1 VSVHVFGI
9 RHHGPGSARSL
20 LRALESLA
28 PDLVL
33 VEGPP
38 EADALLSLA
47 AHAEMQPPV
56 ALLVY
61 DPADP
66 RRAVHYPFATYSPEW
81 QAIRYALARGVPVR
95 FCDLP
100 MSHQLVPVDVDPTD
114 GSATSPADGSA
125 GASADGSAE
134 SPADGSGASVDGS
147 AASPADGSGAS
158 VDGSAASPADGSA
171 GASADGSAESPA
183 DGSGASVDG
192 SAASIADGPAGAS
205 GDESAASP
213 ADGSE
218 TSIDGSAAS
227 AVDGSAG
234 GSGASVDSGSAV
246 SADVGPSSRSAVS
259 VDADPS
265 TGSSV
270 SADSIAP
277 AAEAVDPADAAD
289 RSTESTD
296 PSAGPA
302 SADGAAADSGEAD
315 EDDPEHI
322 REDPLNWLARAAGE
336 SDGER
341 WWEQLVEHRRDDAD
355 LFQAVLEAMDALRG
369 ELALPEP
376 LRERRREAY
385 MRQQIRA
392 AEREGHARIAVV
404 CGAWHAPALVRKAA
418 VRDDAALLKGL
429 PKARLAAT
437 WVPWTYGR
445 LASDSG
451 YGAGVTS
458 PGWYDH
464 LWETQGQDAEAVSI
478 RWLTRAA
485 QLLREQDLSAST
497 AQVIDAARLAG
508 SVAALRGLAL
518 PGLAELNQ
526 AADAVF
532 WGGGTGDGGSLPL
545 RLIHEHLVVAERLG
559 AVPAETPAVPLQ
571 QDLAREQKRLRLP
584 PEAGE
589 RVLELDLRRETDL
602 HRSRLLH
609 RLRLLGLPWGDDQ
622 RVHGKRGTFHEHWR
636 LRWHPEFAVRVIEAA
651 VWGNTVAEAAGG
663 RVRGEADRAA
673 DLPAL
678 TGLLQRTLLADLPAA
693 ARHLIAR
700 IDAEAARAADLRH
713 LMGALPPLA
722 EVLRYGDVRGTDTEM
737 LGHVVDGLV
746 ARIAVGLPL
755 ATASLDD
762 EAAAAM
768 AGSISA
774 VQGAVTLL
782 QDERHRGLWA
792 DALRRVADGAGVHG
806 HVQGR
811 VVRLLLDLGS
821 IDAAEAGRR
830 LGLALSTASAPELA
844 GAWVEGFLA
853 GSGLVLLHDA
863 RLFGILDGWLA
874 GLGADAFTT
883 LLPLL
888 RRTFSTFAAGE
899 RRGIGELARR
909 GGPASSSAETAAG
922 DEETDR
928 TRAAAV
934 LPLITLL
941 MGLDAPREAA

>member
-1 VSVHVFGI
+1 MSVHVFGI

-20 LRALESLA
+20 LRALEALA
-28 PDLVL
+28 PDIVL

-38 EADALLSLA
+38 EADALLPLA
-47 AHAEMQPPV
+47 VHAEMRPPV

-66 RRAVHYPFATYSPEW
+66 RRAVHYPFATFSPEW
-81 QAIRYALARGVPVR
+81 QAIRYAMGRGVPVR

-100 MSHQLVPVDVDPTD
+100 QTHQFAPVEVVSADPSIPSPTD
-114 GSATSPADGSA
+114 GT
-125 GASADGSAE
+125 
-134 SPADGSGASVDGS
+134 
-147 AASPADGSGAS
+147 AASEDG
-158 VDGSAASPADGSA
+158 
-171 GASADGSAESPA
+171 
-183 DGSGASVDG
+183 
-192 SAASIADGPAGAS
+192 
-205 GDESAASP
+205 
-213 ADGSE
+213 
-218 TSIDGSAAS
+218 GSAAS
-227 AVDGSAG
+227 ASAAALDGS
-234 GSGASVDSGSAV
+234 DSA
-246 SADVGPSSRSAVS
+246 
-259 VDADPS
+259 DADPS
-265 TGSSV
+265 ADSTSGDSIDPSA
-270 SADSIAP
+270 SADSAP
-277 AAEAVDPADAAD
+277 ADL
-289 RSTESTD
+289 R
-296 PSAGPA
+296 SAGPA
-302 SADGAAADSGEAD
+302 SADRIGRSASPDAVSAGAVDPSTLSIPASADPASAD
-315 EDDPEHI
+315 TGDASADPPSAEVADVDGGDADAPVHV
-322 REDPLNWLARAAGE
+322 REDPLSWLARAAGQP
-336 SDGER
+336 DGER
-341 WWEQLVEHRRDDAD
+341 WWEQLVEHRRGDEG
-355 LFQAVLEAMDALRG
+355 LFQAVLEAMAALRE

-376 LRERRREAY
+376 LREQQREAY

-392 AEREGHARIAVV
+392 AEREGFARIAVV

-418 VRDDAALLKGL
+418 VKDDAALLKGL
-429 PKARLAAT
+429 PKTRLAVT

-445 LASDSG
+445 LSFASG

-464 LWETQGQDAEAVSI
+464 LWATQEHDAEGVAI

-485 QLLREQDLSAST
+485 QLLRDQDLSAST

-532 WGGGTGDGGSLPL
+532 WGGGAAEGTSLPL
-545 RLIHEHLVVAERLG
+545 TLIHEHLVIGERLG

-571 QDLAREQKRLRLP
+571 QDLAREQKRLRLA

-589 RVLELDLRRETDL
+589 RVLELDLRKATDL
-602 HRSRLLH
+602 DRSRLLH
-609 RLRLLGLPWGDDQ
+609 RLRLLGLEWGDDQ

-636 LRWHPEFAVRVIEAA
+636 LRWQPEFAVRIIEAA
-651 VWGNTVAEAAGG
+651 VWGNTVAGAADG
-663 RVRGEADRAA
+663 RVRGEADRAD

-678 TGLLQRTLLADLPAA
+678 TALLDRTLLAHLPSA

-700 IDAEAARAADLRH
+700 IDAEAARASDLRH

-722 EVLRYGDVRGTDTEM
+722 EVLRYGDVRGTDTAL

-762 EAAAAM
+762 DAAGAM
-768 AGSISA
+768 AASVSA
-774 VQGAVTLL
+774 VHAAVTLL
-782 QDERHRGLWA
+782 QDDGHRELWT
-792 DALRRVADGAGVHG
+792 DALLRVADGAGVHG

-811 VVRLLLDLGS
+811 VVRLLLDVAAV
-821 IDAAEAGRR
+821 DAEEAGRR
-830 LGLALSTASAPELA
+830 LGLALSTASAPDAA

-853 GSGLVLLHDA
+853 GAGLVLLHDA

-874 GLGADAFTT
+874 GLDGDAFTQ

-899 RRGIGELARR
+899 RRGIGEMARR
-909 GGPASSSAETAAG
+909 GAPAASGPATAPAADG
-922 DEETDR
+922 EDVDR
-928 TRAAAV
+928 ERAARV
-934 LPLITLL
+934 LPLVTLL
-941 MGLDAPREAA
+941 MGLSAPREAA

>member
-1 VSVHVFGI
+1 MSVHVFGI

-20 LRALESLA
+20 LRALRSLA

-38 EADALLSLA
+38 EADALLPLA

-66 RRAVHYPFATYSPEW
+66 RRAVHYPFAAFSPEW
-81 QAIRYALARGVPVR
+81 QAIRYAIAGGVPVR
-95 FCDLP
+95 FFDLP
-100 MSHQLVPVDVDPTD
+100 QAHQFPVDVDP
-114 GSATSPADGSA
+114 ADGP
-125 GASADGSAE
+125 ASAEDPS
-134 SPADGSGASVDGS
+134 ASVDGS
-147 AASPADGSGAS
+147 A
-158 VDGSAASPADGSA
+158 SA
-171 GASADGSAESPA
+171 GG
-183 DGSGASVDG
+183 
-192 SAASIADGPAGAS
+192 
-205 GDESAASP
+205 
-213 ADGSE
+213 
-218 TSIDGSAAS
+218 GSAAS
-227 AVDGSAG
+227 A
-234 GSGASVDSGSAV
+234 DSNP
-246 SADVGPSSRSAVS
+246 SADP
-259 VDADPS
+259 
-265 TGSSV
+265 
-270 SADSIAP
+270 I
-277 AAEAVDPADAAD
+277 
-289 RSTESTD
+289 D
-296 PSAGPA
+296 PSA
-302 SADGAAADSGEAD
+302 SADATSADPPSIDGAAAEDGD
-315 EDDPEHI
+315 EQIHV
-322 REDPLNWLARAAGE
+322 REDPLNWLARAAGQT
-336 SDGER
+336 DGER
-341 WWEQLVEHRRDDAD
+341 WWEQLVEHRRADSD
-355 LFQAVLEAMDALRG
+355 LFEAVLEAMGALRD

-376 LRERRREAY
+376 LREQQREAY

-392 AEREGHARIAVV
+392 AEREGYARIAVV

-418 VRDDAALLKGL
+418 AKDDAALLKGL
-429 PKARLAAT
+429 PKTRLAAT

-445 LASDSG
+445 LAFESG

-458 PGWYDH
+458 PGWYHH
-464 LWETQGQDAEAVSI
+464 LWDTQEQDAETVSI
-478 RWLTRAA
+478 RWLTSAA

-508 SVAALRGLAL
+508 SVAAMRGLAL
-518 PGLAELNQ
+518 PGLAELNE

-532 WGGGTGDGGSLPL
+532 WGGGTGSGASLPL
-545 RLIHEHLVVAERLG
+545 ALIRERLVVGERLG

-589 RVLELDLRRETDL
+589 RVLELDLRKETDL

-622 RVHGKRGTFHEHWR
+622 RVRGKRGTFHEHWR
-636 LRWHPEFAVRVIEAA
+636 LRWQPEFAVRVIEAA
-651 VWGNTVAEAAGG
+651 VWGNTVAEAADA
-663 RVRGEADRAA
+663 RVRGQADGA
-673 DLPAL
+673 DQLPAL
-678 TGLLQRTLLADLPAA
+678 TGLLERTLLADLPSA

-713 LMGALPPLA
+713 LMAALPPLA
-722 EVLRYGDVRGTDTEM
+722 EVLRYGDVRGTDTEL

-762 EAAAAM
+762 DAARAM
-768 AGSISA
+768 ASSVSA
-774 VQGAVTLL
+774 VNAAVSLL
-782 QDERHRGLWA
+782 QDEGHRELWTG
-792 DALRRVADGAGVHG
+792 ALLRVADGAGVHG

-811 VVRLLLDLGS
+811 VVRLLLDAGA
-821 IDAAEAGRR
+821 IDGGEAGRR
-830 LGLALSTASAPELA
+830 MGLALSTASAPDAA

-853 GSGLVLLHDA
+853 GAGLVLLHDA

-874 GLGADAFTT
+874 GLDADAFTQ

-909 GGPASSSAETAAG
+909 GGSAAPATAAAA
-922 DEETDR
+922 DDDVDR
-928 TRAAAV
+928 ARAAAV

-941 MGLDAPREAA
+941 MGLDAPRAAA

>member
-1 VSVHVFGI
+1 MSVHVFGI

-28 PDLVL
+28 PDVVL

-38 EADALLSLA
+38 EADALLPLA
-47 AHAEMQPPV
+47 AHEEMRPPV
-56 ALLVY
+56 ALFVY

-66 RRAVHYPFATYSPEW
+66 RRAVHYPFATFSPEW
-81 QAIRYALARGVPVR
+81 QAIRYAIGRGIPVR

-100 MSHQLVPVDVDPTD
+100 QTHQF
-114 GSATSPADGSA
+114 APADV
-125 GASADGSAE
+125 ASADSA
-134 SPADGSGASVDGS
+134 SAASVDGS
-147 AASPADGSGAS
+147 DSADENPAAPASATL
-158 VDGSAASPADGSA
+158 VDRSGSADENPSADV
-171 GASADGSAESPA
+171 ASADPIDASTSANP
-183 DGSGASVDG
+183 
-192 SAASIADGPAGAS
+192 
-205 GDESAASP
+205 
-213 ADGSE
+213 
-218 TSIDGSAAS
+218 AS
-227 AVDGSAG
+227 A
-234 GSGASVDSGSAV
+234 
-246 SADVGPSSRSAVS
+246 
-259 VDADPS
+259 DPA
-265 TGSSV
+265 
-270 SADSIAP
+270 SADSIDAS
-277 AAEAVDPADAAD
+277 APADASD
-289 RSTESTD
+289 D
-296 PSAGPA
+296 PA
-302 SADGAAADSGEAD
+302 STGAADGDSGDAD
-315 EDDPEHI
+315 EPMHI
-322 REDPLNWLARAAGE
+322 REDPLNWLARAAGQP
-336 SDGER
+336 DGER
-341 WWEQLVEHRRDDAD
+341 WWEQLVEHRRGDEG
-355 LFQAVLEAMDALRG
+355 LFEAVLEAMAALRD

-376 LRERRREAY
+376 LREQQREAY

-418 VRDDAALLKGL
+418 VKDDAALLKGL
-429 PKARLAAT
+429 PKTKLATT

-445 LASDSG
+445 LSFDSG
-451 YGAGVTS
+451 YGAGVAS

-464 LWETQGQDAEAVSI
+464 LWATQAHDAEGVAI

-485 QLLREQDLSAST
+485 QLLRDQDLSAST

-508 SVAALRGLAL
+508 TVAALRGLAL

-532 WGGGTGDGGSLPL
+532 WGGGAADGTSLPL
-545 RLIHEHLVVAERLG
+545 KLIHEHLVVGERLG

-571 QDLAREQKRLRLP
+571 QDLAREQKRLRLS

-589 RVLELDLRRETDL
+589 RVLELDLRKEIDL
-602 HRSRLLH
+602 DRSRLLH

-622 RVHGKRGTFHEHWR
+622 RVRGKRGTFHEHWR
-636 LRWHPEFAVRVIEAA
+636 LRWQPEFAVRIIEAA
-651 VWGNTVAEAAGG
+651 VWGNTVAEAADG
-663 RVRGEADRAA
+663 RVRGEADRAD

-678 TGLLQRTLLADLPAA
+678 TGLLDRTLLADLPSA

-722 EVLRYGDVRGTDTEM
+722 EVLRYGDVRGTDTAL

-762 EAAAAM
+762 DAAGVMAA
-768 AGSISA
+768 SISA
-774 VQGAVTLL
+774 VHAAVSLL
-782 QDERHRGLWA
+782 QDDAHRELWT
-792 DALRRVADGAGVHG
+792 DALLRMADGAGVHG

-811 VVRLLLDLGS
+811 VVRLLLDVGAV
-821 IDAAEAGRR
+821 DAAEAGRR
-830 LGLALSTASAPELA
+830 LGLALSTASAPDAA

-853 GSGLVLLHDA
+853 GAGLVLLHDA

-874 GLGADAFTT
+874 GMDADAFTQ

-899 RRGIGELARR
+899 RRGIGEMARR
-909 GGPASSSAETAAG
+909 GGSAPSATTTTAA
-922 DEETDR
+922 DAEDVDR
-928 TRAAAV
+928 ERAAKT
-934 LPLITLL
+934 LPLTTLL

>member
-1 VSVHVFGI
+1 MSVHVFGI

-38 EADALLSLA
+38 EADALIPLA
-47 AHAEMQPPV
+47 AHEEMRPPV

-66 RRAVHYPFATYSPEW
+66 RRAVHYPFATFSPEW

-95 FCDLP
+95 FFDLP
-100 MSHQLVPVDVDPTD
+100 QAHQFAPAEVDP
-114 GSATSPADGSA
+114 
-125 GASADGSAE
+125 
-134 SPADGSGASVDGS
+134 
-147 AASPADGSGAS
+147 
-158 VDGSAASPADGSA
+158 
-171 GASADGSAESPA
+171 
-183 DGSGASVDG
+183 
-192 SAASIADGPAGAS
+192 ADGPAPSPDAAS
-205 GDESAASP
+205 GVSGD
-213 ADGSE
+213 DN
-218 TSIDGSAAS
+218 SAAS
-227 AVDGSAG
+227 ADPDPSIE
-234 GSGASVDSGSAV
+234 SP
-246 SADVGPSSRSAVS
+246 SADTI
-259 VDADPS
+259 DPPAS
-265 TGSSV
+265 TTV
-270 SADSIAP
+270 
-277 AAEAVDPADAAD
+277 
-289 RSTESTD
+289 D

-302 SADGAAADSGEAD
+302 SPDPVDASTASADPPAAADPATAAIDPSAD
-315 EDDPEHI
+315 PHAVDAEDEPVHI
-322 REDPLNWLARAAGE
+322 REDPLNWLARAAGQT
-336 SDGER
+336 DGER
-341 WWEQLVEHRRDDAD
+341 WWEQLVEHRRAD
-355 LFQAVLEAMDALRG
+355 SELFDAVLEAMAALRD

-418 VRDDAALLKGL
+418 VKDDAALLKGL
-429 PKARLAAT
+429 PKAKLAAT

-445 LASDSG
+445 LAFDSG

-464 LWETQGQDAEAVSI
+464 LWVTQEQDAEAVSI
-478 RWLTRAA
+478 GWLTRAA
-485 QLLREQDLSAST
+485 QLLRDQDLSAST

-532 WGGGTGDGGSLPL
+532 WGGGAGDGASLPL
-545 RLIHEHLVVAERLG
+545 ALIHEHLVIGERLG

-571 QDLAREQKRLRLP
+571 QDLAHEQKRLRLA

-589 RVLELDLRRETDL
+589 RVLELDLRREIDL
-602 HRSRLLH
+602 GRSRLLH
-609 RLRLLGLPWGDDQ
+609 RLRLLGLPWGEDQ

-636 LRWHPEFAVRVIEAA
+636 LRWQPEFAVRIIEAA
-651 VWGNTVAEAAGG
+651 VWGNTVAAAAEG
-663 RVRGEADRAA
+663 RVRGQADGAA

-678 TGLLQRTLLADLPAA
+678 TGLLDRTLLADLPAA

-700 IDAEAARAADLRH
+700 IDAEAARAADLQH
-713 LMGALPPLA
+713 LMAALPPLA

-762 EAAAAM
+762 EAAGVMAA
-768 AGSISA
+768 SVSA
-774 VQGAVTLL
+774 VHAAVTLL
-782 QDERHRGLWA
+782 QDERHRELWT
-792 DALRRVADGAGVHG
+792 DALLRVADGAGVHG

-811 VVRLLLDLGS
+811 VVRLLLDLAS
-821 IDAAEAGRR
+821 IDADEAGRR
-830 LGLALSTASAPELA
+830 MGLALSTASAPELA

-874 GLGADAFTT
+874 GLDADAFTQ

-909 GGPASSSAETAAG
+909 GGSAASPSRTAAV
-922 DEETDR
+922 DEEIDR
-928 TRAAAV
+928 ERAAAV

-941 MGLDAPREAA
+941 LGVDAPREAA

>member
-1 VSVHVFGI
+1 MSVHVFGI

-38 EADALLSLA
+38 EADALIPLA
-47 AHAEMQPPV
+47 AHDEMRPPV

-66 RRAVHYPFATYSPEW
+66 RRAVHYPFATFSPEW
-81 QAIRYALARGVPVR
+81 QAIRYALARRVPVR
-95 FCDLP
+95 FFDLP
-100 MSHQLVPVDVDPTD
+100 QAHQFAPVDVDPVD
-114 GSATSPADGSA
+114 RPAPSPAP
-125 GASADGSAE
+125 AS
-134 SPADGSGASVDGS
+134 
-147 AASPADGSGAS
+147 
-158 VDGSAASPADGSA
+158 
-171 GASADGSAESPA
+171 
-183 DGSGASVDG
+183 
-192 SAASIADGPAGAS
+192 GAS
-205 GDESAASP
+205 GDDASADPNPSADPPSADPIDPDASP
-213 ADGSE
+213 DVGLSTAPPSADPA
-218 TSIDGSAAS
+218 DP
-227 AVDGSAG
+227 
-234 GSGASVDSGSAV
+234 AV
-246 SADVGPSSRSAVS
+246 SADPAADPADPAADPASTDAANPGS
-259 VDADPS
+259 VDAD
-265 TGSSV
+265 
-270 SADSIAP
+270 
-277 AAEAVDPADAAD
+277 
-289 RSTESTD
+289 
-296 PSAGPA
+296 
-302 SADGAAADSGEAD
+302 
-315 EDDPEHI
+315 DPEDEPVHI

-336 SDGER
+336 TDGER
-341 WWEQLVEHRRDDAD
+341 WWEQLVEHRRGDAG
-355 LFQAVLEAMDALRG
+355 LFDAVLEAMDALRD

-385 MRQQIRA
+385 MRQQVRA

-418 VRDDAALLKGL
+418 VKDDAALLKGL
-429 PKARLAAT
+429 PKTKLAAT

-445 LASDSG
+445 LAYDSG

-464 LWETQGQDAEAVSI
+464 LWETQEQDAEAVSI

-485 QLLREQDLSAST
+485 QLLRDQDLSAST

-532 WGGGTGDGGSLPL
+532 WGGGAGDGAALPL
-545 RLIHEHLVVAERLG
+545 ALIREHLVIGERLG

-571 QDLAREQKRLRLP
+571 QDLAREQKRLRLA

-589 RVLELDLRRETDL
+589 RVLELDLRREIDL
-602 HRSRLLH
+602 DRSRLLH

-636 LRWHPEFAVRVIEAA
+636 LRWQPEFAVRIIEAA
-651 VWGNTVAEAAGG
+651 VWGNTVASAAEG
-663 RVRGEADRAA
+663 RVRGQADGAA

-678 TGLLQRTLLADLPAA
+678 TRLLDRTLLADLPAA

-700 IDAEAARAADLRH
+700 IDAEAARAADLQH

-737 LGHVVDGLV
+737 LSHVVDGLV

-762 EAAAAM
+762 EAAGVM
-768 AGSISA
+768 AVSISA
-774 VQGAVTLL
+774 VHAAVTLL
-782 QDERHRGLWA
+782 QDERHRELWT
-792 DALRRVADGAGVHG
+792 DALLRVADGAVHG

-821 IDAAEAGRR
+821 IGADEAGRR
-830 LGLALSTASAPELA
+830 MGLALSTASAPEMA

-874 GLGADAFTT
+874 GLDADAFTQ

-909 GGPASSSAETAAG
+909 GGPAPSPGGTAVA
-922 DEETDR
+922 DEEIDR
-928 TRAAAV
+928 ERAAAV

-941 MGLDAPREAA
+941 LGVDAPREAA

>member
-1 VSVHVFGI
+1 VSVHVLGI

-20 LRALESLA
+20 LRALEALA

-38 EADALLSLA
+38 EADALLALA
-47 AHAEMQPPV
+47 AHAEMKPPV

-66 RRAVHYPFATYSPEW
+66 RRAVHYPFATFSPEW
-81 QAIRYALARGVPVR
+81 QAIRYALARGVPIR
-95 FCDLP
+95 FFDLP
-100 MSHQLVPVDVDPTD
+100 QSHQFAPAEVDP
-114 GSATSPADGSA
+114 
-125 GASADGSAE
+125 
-134 SPADGSGASVDGS
+134 VDGS
-147 AASPADGSGAS
+147 AASPADASGAS
-158 VDGSAASPADGSA
+158 GDGPAASGDDGSSASVEEGSAAAGDRGSTESAGEGSAASGDDGSTA
-171 GASADGSAESPA
+171 STDSIDRSDPRSADPVDASATA
-183 DGSGASVDG
+183 
-192 SAASIADGPAGAS
+192 
-205 GDESAASP
+205 
-213 ADGSE
+213 
-218 TSIDGSAAS
+218 
-227 AVDGSAG
+227 
-234 GSGASVDSGSAV
+234 
-246 SADVGPSSRSAVS
+246 
-259 VDADPS
+259 
-265 TGSSV
+265 
-270 SADSIAP
+270 
-277 AAEAVDPADAAD
+277 
-289 RSTESTD
+289 D

-302 SADGAAADSGEAD
+302 SADPPAVDSGDAD
-315 EDDPEHI
+315 EAEGLDPEHI
-322 REDPLNWLARAAGE
+322 REDPLNWLARAAGQT
-336 SDGER
+336 DGER
-341 WWEQLVEHRRDDAD
+341 WWEQLVEHRRAD
-355 LFQAVLEAMDALRG
+355 SELFEAVLEAMAALRE

-376 LRERRREAY
+376 LRERQREAY

-392 AEREGHARIAVV
+392 AGREGFERIAVV
-404 CGAWHAPALVRKAA
+404 CGAWHAPALVTKSAS
-418 VRDDAALLKGL
+418 VKDDAALLKGL
-429 PKARLAAT
+429 PKAKLAAT

-445 LASDSG
+445 LSSDSG

-458 PGWYDH
+458 PGWYHH
-464 LWETQGQDAEAVSI
+464 LWKTREQDAETVSI

-485 QLLREQDLSAST
+485 QLLRDQDLSAST
-497 AQVIDAARLAG
+497 AQVIDAARLAA

-532 WGGGTGDGGSLPL
+532 WGGGAGDGGGLPQA
-545 RLIHEHLVVAERLG
+545 LIHEHLVIGERLG

-589 RVLELDLRRETDL
+589 RVLELDLRKEMDL
-602 HRSRLLH
+602 DRSRLLH
-609 RLRLLGLPWGDDQ
+609 RLRLLGLPWGEDQ
-622 RVHGKRGTFHEHWR
+622 RVRGKRGTFHEHWR
-636 LRWHPEFAVRVIEAA
+636 LRWQPEFAVRIIEAA
-651 VWGNTVAEAAGG
+651 VWGNTVPGAADG
-663 RVRGEADRAA
+663 RVRGEADRAT

-678 TGLLQRTLLADLPAA
+678 TGLLDRTLLADLPSA

-700 IDAEAARAADLRH
+700 IDAEAARAADLQH

-762 EAAAAM
+762 EAAGVMAA
-768 AGSISA
+768 AISA
-774 VQGAVTLL
+774 VHAAVTLL
-782 QDERHRGLWA
+782 QDDRHRELWTS
-792 DALRRVADGAGVHG
+792 ALLRVADGAGVHG

-821 IDAAEAGRR
+821 VDADEAGRR
-830 LGLALSTASAPELA
+830 LGLALSTASAPETA

-874 GLGADAFTT
+874 ELDADAFTT

-909 GGPASSSAETAAG
+909 GGSSSSTGSTTVAM
-922 DEETDR
+922 DEDVDR
-928 TRAAAV
+928 ERAAAV

>member
-38 EADALLSLA
+38 EADALIPLA
-47 AHAEMQPPV
+47 AHGEMRPPV

-66 RRAVHYPFATYSPEW
+66 RRAVHYPFATFSPEW

-95 FCDLP
+95 FFDLP
-100 MSHQLVPVDVDPTD
+100 QAHQF
-114 GSATSPADGSA
+114 APAD
-125 GASADGSAE
+125 
-134 SPADGSGASVDGS
+134 
-147 AASPADGSGAS
+147 
-158 VDGSAASPADGSA
+158 
-171 GASADGSAESPA
+171 
-183 DGSGASVDG
+183 
-192 SAASIADGPAGAS
+192 
-205 GDESAASP
+205 
-213 ADGSE
+213 
-218 TSIDGSAAS
+218 
-227 AVDGSAG
+227 
-234 GSGASVDSGSAV
+234 
-246 SADVGPSSRSAVS
+246 
-259 VDADPS
+259 
-265 TGSSV
+265 
-270 SADSIAP
+270 
-277 AAEAVDPADAAD
+277 VDPADAPAPSPDAASGAAGDDDSAASAD
-289 RSTESTD
+289 PDPSTDSGSTDTIDPPASTAVDPSTAPIDPAATVD
-296 PSAGPA
+296 PSADPA
-302 SADGAAADSGEAD
+302 STETNPGSVDG
-315 EDDPEHI
+315 DDPEDEPIHI
-322 REDPLNWLARAAGE
+322 REDPLNWLARAAGQ

-341 WWEQLVEHRRDDAD
+341 WWEQLVEHRRGDAG
-355 LFQAVLEAMDALRG
+355 LFEAVLEAMDALRD

-376 LRERRREAY
+376 LRERQREAY

-429 PKARLAAT
+429 PKAKLAAT

-445 LASDSG
+445 LAYDSG

-464 LWETQGQDAEAVSI
+464 LWATQEQDAEAVSI

-532 WGGGTGDGGSLPL
+532 WSGGAGDGASLPL
-545 RLIHEHLVVAERLG
+545 ALIHEHLVIGERLG
-559 AVPAETPAVPLQ
+559 SVPAETPAVPLQ
-571 QDLAREQKRLRLP
+571 QDLAREQKRLRLA

-589 RVLELDLRRETDL
+589 RVLELDLRREIDL
-602 HRSRLLH
+602 GRSRLLH

-636 LRWHPEFAVRVIEAA
+636 LRWQPEFAVRIIEAA
-651 VWGNTVAEAAGG
+651 VWGNTVAAAAEG
-663 RVRGEADRAA
+663 RVRGQADGAA

-678 TGLLQRTLLADLPAA
+678 TGLLDRTLLADLPAA

-700 IDAEAARAADLRH
+700 IDAEAARAADLQH

-737 LGHVVDGLV
+737 LAHVVDGLV

-762 EAAAAM
+762 EAAGVMAA
-768 AGSISA
+768 SISA
-774 VQGAVTLL
+774 VHAAVTLL
-782 QDERHRGLWA
+782 QDERHRELWT
-792 DALRRVADGAGVHG
+792 DALLRVADGLSVHG
-806 HVQGR
+806 QVQGR

-821 IDAAEAGRR
+821 IDPDEAGRR
-830 LGLALSTASAPELA
+830 MGLALSTAAAPELA

-874 GLGADAFTT
+874 GLDADAFTQ

-909 GGPASSSAETAAG
+909 GGSAASPARTAAV
-922 DEETDR
+922 DDDVDR
-928 TRAAAV
+928 ERAAAV

-941 MGLDAPREAA
+941 LGVDAPREAA

>member
-1 VSVHVFGI
+1 MSVHVFGI

-28 PDLVL
+28 PDVVL

-38 EADALLSLA
+38 EADALLPLA
-47 AHAEMQPPV
+47 AHAEMRPPV

-66 RRAVHYPFATYSPEW
+66 RRAVHYPFATFSPEW
-81 QAIRYALARGVPVR
+81 QAIRYAIGRGIPVR

-100 MSHQLVPVDVDPTD
+100 QTHQFAPVDVASADPSIPSPKD
-114 GSATSPADGSA
+114 GSPAAGDGFDPADGNPSA
-125 GASADGSAE
+125 DPASADPVDVTASADGDPSAD
-134 SPADGSGASVDGS
+134 P
-147 AASPADGSGAS
+147 
-158 VDGSAASPADGSA
+158 
-171 GASADGSAESPA
+171 ASADPTSADP
-183 DGSGASVDG
+183 VDR
-192 SAASIADGPAGAS
+192 S
-205 GDESAASP
+205 
-213 ADGSE
+213 
-218 TSIDGSAAS
+218 AS
-227 AVDGSAG
+227 A
-234 GSGASVDSGSAV
+234 
-246 SADVGPSSRSAVS
+246 
-259 VDADPS
+259 DPA
-265 TGSSV
+265 
-270 SADSIAP
+270 SADSIDASAP
-277 AAEAVDPADAAD
+277 GD
-289 RSTESTD
+289 
-296 PSAGPA
+296 A
-302 SADGAAADSGEAD
+302 SADPASTEAADPDSADGDSADAD
-315 EDDPEHI
+315 EPMHI
-322 REDPLNWLARAAGE
+322 REDPLNWLARAAGQP
-336 SDGER
+336 DGER
-341 WWEQLVEHRRDDAD
+341 WWEQLVEHRRGDEG
-355 LFQAVLEAMDALRG
+355 LFEAVLEAMAALRD

-376 LRERRREAY
+376 LREQQREAY

-418 VRDDAALLKGL
+418 VKDDAALLKGL
-429 PKARLAAT
+429 PKTKLATT

-445 LASDSG
+445 LSFDSG

-464 LWETQGQDAEAVSI
+464 LWATQEHDAEGVAI

-485 QLLREQDLSAST
+485 QLLRDQDLSAST

-508 SVAALRGLAL
+508 TVAALRGLAL

-532 WGGGTGDGGSLPL
+532 WGGGAADGTSLPL
-545 RLIHEHLVVAERLG
+545 KLIHEHLVVGERLG

-571 QDLAREQKRLRLP
+571 QDLTREQKRLRMP

-589 RVLELDLRRETDL
+589 RVLELDLRKETDL
-602 HRSRLLH
+602 DRSRLLH

-622 RVHGKRGTFHEHWR
+622 RVRGKRGTFHEHWR
-636 LRWHPEFAVRVIEAA
+636 LRWQPEFAVRIIEAA
-651 VWGNTVAEAAGG
+651 VWGNTVAEASDG
-663 RVRGEADRAA
+663 RVRGEADRAD

-678 TGLLQRTLLADLPAA
+678 TGLLDRTLLADLPSA

-722 EVLRYGDVRGTDTEM
+722 EVLRYGDVRGTDTEL

-762 EAAAAM
+762 EAAGVMAA
-768 AGSISA
+768 SISA
-774 VQGAVTLL
+774 VHAAVSLL
-782 QDERHRGLWA
+782 QDDTHRELWT
-792 DALRRVADGAGVHG
+792 DALLRVADGAGVHG

-811 VVRLLLDLGS
+811 VVRLLLDVGAV
-821 IDAAEAGRR
+821 DAAEAGRR
-830 LGLALSTASAPELA
+830 LGLALSTASAPDAA

-853 GSGLVLLHDA
+853 GAGLVLLHDA

-874 GLGADAFTT
+874 GLDADAFTQ

-899 RRGIGELARR
+899 RRGIGEMARR
-909 GGPASSSAETAAG
+909 GASAASVGATTTAA
-922 DEETDR
+922 DEDVDR
-928 TRAAAV
+928 ERAAKV

>member
-1 VSVHVFGI
+1 MSVHVFGI

-38 EADALLSLA
+38 EADALLPLA
-47 AHAEMQPPV
+47 AHQEMRPPV

-61 DPADP
+61 DPAEP
-66 RRAVHYPFATYSPEW
+66 RRAVHYPFATFSPEW
-81 QAIRYALARGVPVR
+81 QAIRYAIGRAVPVR

-100 MSHQLVPVDVDPTD
+100 QSHQLAPLVM
-114 GSATSPADGSA
+114 GPADGA
-125 GASADGSAE
+125 APPPGDGPAASGD
-134 SPADGSGASVDGS
+134 DGS
-147 AASPADGSGAS
+147 AA
-158 VDGSAASPADGSA
+158 
-171 GASADGSAESPA
+171 
-183 DGSGASVDG
+183 
-192 SAASIADGPAGAS
+192 
-205 GDESAASP
+205 
-213 ADGSE
+213 
-218 TSIDGSAAS
+218 
-227 AVDGSAG
+227 
-234 GSGASVDSGSAV
+234 
-246 SADVGPSSRSAVS
+246 
-259 VDADPS
+259 ADPS
-265 TGSSV
+265 TAPAAPAAPAASADPVDSV
-270 SADSIAP
+270 DSIA
-277 AAEAVDPADAAD
+277 AI
-289 RSTESTD
+289 D
-296 PSAGPA
+296 PSAATIDPSAATIDPSAATIDPSAATIDPSAPPSSTGSPSPD
-302 SADGAAADSGEAD
+302 SADGDSADAD
-315 EDDPEHI
+315 DADPIHV
-322 REDPLNWLARAAGE
+322 REDPLSWLARAAGQT
-336 SDGER
+336 DGER
-341 WWEQLVEHRRDDAD
+341 WWEQLVEHRRGDAG
-355 LFQAVLEAMDALRG
+355 LFEAVLEAMAALRD

-376 LRERRREAY
+376 LRERQREAY

-392 AEREGHARIAVV
+392 AEREGFARIAVV

-418 VRDDAALLKGL
+418 VKDDAALLKGL
-429 PKARLAAT
+429 PKTKLAAT

-445 LASDSG
+445 LSFDSG

-464 LWETQGQDAEAVSI
+464 LWQTQEQDAEAVSI

-485 QLLREQDLSAST
+485 QLLREHDLSAST

-532 WGGGTGDGGSLPL
+532 WGGGTSNGTSLPL
-545 RLIHEHLVVAERLG
+545 ALIHERLVVSERLG

-571 QDLAREQKRLRLP
+571 QDLSREQKRLRLP

-589 RVLELDLRRETDL
+589 RVLELDLRKEIDL
-602 HRSRLLH
+602 DRSRLLH
-609 RLRLLGLPWGDDQ
+609 RMRLLGLPWGDDQ
-622 RVHGKRGTFHEHWR
+622 RVRGKRGTFHEHWR
-636 LRWHPEFAVRVIEAA
+636 LRWQPEFAVRVIEAA
-651 VWGNTVAEAAGG
+651 VWGNTVAEAAAG
-663 RVRGEADRAA
+663 RVRGEADRAT
-673 DLPAL
+673 DLPPL
-678 TGLLQRTLLADLPAA
+678 TGLLERTLLAHLPSA

-700 IDAEAARAADLRH
+700 IDAEAARAADLQH

-762 EAAAAM
+762 AAAGAM
-768 AGSISA
+768 AAAISA
-774 VQGAVTLL
+774 VHAAVTLL
-782 QDERHRGLWA
+782 QDERHRELWTG
-792 DALRRVADGAGVHG
+792 ALLRVADGGSVHG

-811 VVRLLLDLGS
+811 VVRLLLDAGA
-821 IDAAEAGRR
+821 IDADEAGRR
-830 LGLALSTASAPELA
+830 MGLALSTASAPDAA

-853 GSGLVLLHDA
+853 GAGMVLLHDA

-874 GLGADAFTT
+874 GLDADAFTQ

-909 GGPASSSAETAAG
+909 GGSARSTAPTPAG
-922 DEETDR
+922 DEEIDR
-928 TRAAAV
+928 ERAAAV

>member
-1 VSVHVFGI
+1 MSVHVFGI

-38 EADALLSLA
+38 EADALLPLA
-47 AHAEMQPPV
+47 VHAEMRPPV

-66 RRAVHYPFATYSPEW
+66 RRAVHYPFATFSPEW

-100 MSHQLVPVDVDPTD
+100 MSHQLVPVDVDP
-114 GSATSPADGSA
+114 
-125 GASADGSAE
+125 
-134 SPADGSGASVDGS
+134 VDGS
-147 AASPADGSGAS
+147 APSPGDA
-158 VDGSAASPADGSA
+158 SAAA
-171 GASADGSAESPA
+171 GE
-183 DGSGASVDG
+183 DG
-192 SAASIADGPAGAS
+192 SAASI
-205 GDESAASP
+205 
-213 ADGSE
+213 
-218 TSIDGSAAS
+218 
-227 AVDGSAG
+227 
-234 GSGASVDSGSAV
+234 
-246 SADVGPSSRSAVS
+246 
-259 VDADPS
+259 DADPS
-265 TGSSV
+265 IESGAPTASIDP
-270 SADSIAP
+270 SADP
-277 AAEAVDPADAAD
+277 VDP
-289 RSTESTD
+289 STD
-296 PSAGPA
+296 PQPDVEG
-302 SADGAAADSGEAD
+302 ADLVD
-315 EDDPEHI
+315 EDDPVHI

-341 WWEQLVEHRRDDAD
+341 WWEQLVEHRRGDVG
-355 LFQAVLEAMDALRG
+355 LFEAVLEAMEALRD

-376 LRERRREAY
+376 LRERQREAY

-392 AEREGHARIAVV
+392 AEREGFARIAVV

-418 VRDDAALLKGL
+418 VNDDAALLKGL
-429 PKARLAAT
+429 PKAKLAAT

-445 LASDSG
+445 LAFDSG
-451 YGAGVTS
+451 YGAGVQS

-464 LWETQGQDAEAVSI
+464 LWATREQDAETVSI

-532 WGGGTGDGGSLPL
+532 WGGGTGDGAPLPL
-545 RLIHEHLVVAERLG
+545 ALIHEHLVVGERLG

-571 QDLAREQKRLRLP
+571 QDLAREQKRLRLA

-589 RVLELDLRRETDL
+589 RVLELDLRREIDL

-622 RVHGKRGTFHEHWR
+622 RVRGKRGTFHEHWR
-636 LRWHPEFAVRVIEAA
+636 LRWQPEFAVRVIEAA

-663 RVRGEADRAA
+663 RVRGDADRAA

-678 TGLLQRTLLADLPAA
+678 TGLLDRTLLADLPAA

-722 EVLRYGDVRGTDTEM
+722 EVLRYGDVRGTDTE
-737 LGHVVDGLV
+737 LLRHVVDGLV
-746 ARIAVGLPL
+746 ARIGVGLPL

-762 EAAAAM
+762 EAAGVM

-774 VQGAVTLL
+774 VHAAVTLL
-782 QDERHRGLWA
+782 QDEAHRELWTG
-792 DALRRVADGAGVHG
+792 ALLRVADGAGVHG

-811 VVRLLLDLGS
+811 AVRLLLDVRS
-821 IDAAEAGRR
+821 IDADEAGRR
-830 LGLALSTASAPELA
+830 LGLALSTAQAPDAA

-853 GSGLVLLHDA
+853 GAGLVLLHDA

-874 GLGADAFTT
+874 GLDADAFTT

-909 GGPASSSAETAAG
+909 GGAAPSAARPAAA
-922 DEETDR
+922 DEEIDR
-928 TRAAAV
+928 ERAAAV

>member
-20 LRALESLA
+20 LHALRSLA

-38 EADALLSLA
+38 EADALLPLA
-47 AHAEMQPPV
+47 AHEEMQPPV

-66 RRAVHYPFATYSPEW
+66 RRAVHYPFAAFSPEW
-81 QAIRYALARGVPVR
+81 QAIRYAIAGGVPVR
-95 FCDLP
+95 FFDLP
-100 MSHQLVPVDVDPTD
+100 QAHQFPVDVDAADEPA
-114 GSATSPADGSA
+114 SSPLD
-125 GASADGSAE
+125 ASA
-134 SPADGSGASVDGS
+134 PSVDGS
-147 AASPADGSGAS
+147 ASADG
-158 VDGSAASPADGSA
+158 GSAA
-171 GASADGSAESPA
+171 
-183 DGSGASVDG
+183 
-192 SAASIADGPAGAS
+192 ADGPAS
-205 GDESAASP
+205 TD
-213 ADGSE
+213 
-218 TSIDGSAAS
+218 DGSAAS
-227 AVDGSAG
+227 ADANP
-234 GSGASVDSGSAV
+234 
-246 SADVGPSSRSAVS
+246 SADLIDPTAADTNPSAAPI
-259 VDADPS
+259 DPTAADPS
-265 TGSSV
+265 T
-270 SADSIAP
+270 A
-277 AAEAVDPADAAD
+277 
-289 RSTESTD
+289 STPSTD
-296 PSAGPA
+296 PA
-302 SADGAAADSGEAD
+302 SADPPSIDGADAEDAD
-315 EDDPEHI
+315 EANPIHV
-322 REDPLNWLARAAGE
+322 REDPLNWLARAAGQT
-336 SDGER
+336 DGER
-341 WWEQLVEHRRDDAD
+341 WWEQLVEHRRGDSD
-355 LFQAVLEAMDALRG
+355 LFEAVLEAMGALRD

-376 LRERRREAY
+376 LREQQREAY

-392 AEREGHARIAVV
+392 AEREGFARIAVV
-404 CGAWHAPALVRKAA
+404 CGAWHAPALVRKSA
-418 VRDDAALLKGL
+418 VKDDAALLKGL
-429 PKARLAAT
+429 PKTKLAAT

-445 LASDSG
+445 LAFDSG

-458 PGWYDH
+458 PGWYHH
-464 LWETQGQDAEAVSI
+464 LWDTQEQDAETVSI
-478 RWLTRAA
+478 RWLTSAA

-508 SVAALRGLAL
+508 SVAAMRGLAL
-518 PGLAELNQ
+518 PGLAELNE

-532 WGGGTGDGGSLPL
+532 WGGGTGTGASLPL
-545 RLIHEHLVVAERLG
+545 ALIRERLVVGERLG

-589 RVLELDLRRETDL
+589 RVLELDLRKETDL

-622 RVHGKRGTFHEHWR
+622 RVRGKRGTFHEHWR
-636 LRWHPEFAVRVIEAA
+636 LRWQPEFAVRVIEAA
-651 VWGNTVAEAAGG
+651 VWGNTVLEAADA
-663 RVRGEADRAA
+663 RVRGQADGA
-673 DLPAL
+673 DQLPAL
-678 TGLLQRTLLADLPAA
+678 TGLLERTLLADLPAA

-713 LMGALPPLA
+713 LMAALPPLA
-722 EVLRYGDVRGTDTEM
+722 EVLRYGDVRGTDTEL

-762 EAAAAM
+762 DAAGAM
-768 AGSISA
+768 AASISA
-774 VQGAVTLL
+774 VHAAVSLL
-782 QDERHRGLWA
+782 QDEGHRELWTG
-792 DALRRVADGAGVHG
+792 ALLRVADGAGVHG
-806 HVQGR
+806 QVQGR
-811 VVRLLLDLGS
+811 VVRLLLDSGALDGG
-821 IDAAEAGRR
+821 EAGRR
-830 LGLALSTASAPELA
+830 MGLALSTASAPDVA

-853 GSGLVLLHDA
+853 GAGLVLLHDA

-874 GLGADAFTT
+874 GLDADAFTQ

-909 GGPASSSAETAAG
+909 GGSPPAGQSAAAG
-922 DEETDR
+922 EDDVDR
-928 TRAAAV
+928 ARAAAV

>member
-1 VSVHVFGI
+1 MSVHVFGI

-38 EADALLSLA
+38 EADALLPLA
-47 AHAEMQPPV
+47 VHGEMRPPV

-66 RRAVHYPFATYSPEW
+66 RRAVHYPFATFSPEW
-81 QAIRYALARGVPVR
+81 QAIRYAMGRGVPVR

-100 MSHQLVPVDVDPTD
+100 QTHQFAPVDADPPDASPPPQHD
-114 GSATSPADGSA
+114 GPA
-125 GASADGSAE
+125 ASAD
-134 SPADGSGASVDGS
+134 
-147 AASPADGSGAS
+147 
-158 VDGSAASPADGSA
+158 
-171 GASADGSAESPA
+171 
-183 DGSGASVDG
+183 
-192 SAASIADGPAGAS
+192 
-205 GDESAASP
+205 
-213 ADGSE
+213 
-218 TSIDGSAAS
+218 DGSAAS
-227 AVDGSAG
+227 ASVASVDGSDSADG
-234 GSGASVDSGSAV
+234 NPSADRTSPEPIDRSGSADRNPSVDSA
-246 SADVGPSSRSAVS
+246 
-259 VDADPS
+259 
-265 TGSSV
+265 
-270 SADSIAP
+270 SADSIDASAP
-277 AAEAVDPADAAD
+277 A
-289 RSTESTD
+289 D
-296 PSAGPA
+296 PSSGPA
-302 SADGAAADSGEAD
+302 SADRDPSAASADPTDRSASADPASADAVDAPAPGDASADPASTEAAAADSGQAGEAED
-315 EDDPEHI
+315 EPMHI
-322 REDPLNWLARAAGE
+322 REDPLNWLARAAGQP
-336 SDGER
+336 DGER
-341 WWEQLVEHRRDDAD
+341 WWEQLVEHRRGDEG
-355 LFQAVLEAMDALRG
+355 LFEAVLEAMAALRD

-376 LRERRREAY
+376 LREQQREAY

-392 AEREGHARIAVV
+392 AEREGFARIAVV

-418 VRDDAALLKGL
+418 VKDDAALLKGL
-429 PKARLAAT
+429 PKTKLAVT
-437 WVPWTYGR
+437 WAPWTYGR
-445 LASDSG
+445 LSFDSG

-464 LWETQGQDAEAVSI
+464 LWETQAHDAEGVAI

-508 SVAALRGLAL
+508 TVAALRGLAL
-518 PGLAELNQ
+518 PGLDELNQ

-532 WGGGTGDGGSLPL
+532 WGGGAADGTSLPL
-545 RLIHEHLVVAERLG
+545 ALIHEHLVVGERLG

-571 QDLAREQKRLRLP
+571 QDLAREQKRLRLA

-589 RVLELDLRRETDL
+589 RVLELDLRKETDL
-602 HRSRLLH
+602 DRSRLLH

-622 RVHGKRGTFHEHWR
+622 RVRGKRGTFHEHWR
-636 LRWHPEFAVRVIEAA
+636 LRWQPEFAVRIIEAA
-651 VWGNTVAEAAGG
+651 VWGNTVAEAAAG
-663 RVRGEADRAA
+663 RVRGEADRAD

-678 TGLLQRTLLADLPAA
+678 SGLLDRTLLADLPAA

-722 EVLRYGDVRGTDTEM
+722 EVLRYGDVRGTDTTL

-762 EAAAAM
+762 EAAGVMAA
-768 AGSISA
+768 SVSA
-774 VQGAVTLL
+774 VHAAVTLL
-782 QDERHRGLWA
+782 QDEGHRALWT
-792 DALRRVADGAGVHG
+792 DALVRVADGAGVHG

-811 VVRLLLDLGS
+811 AVRLLLDVGAV
-821 IDAAEAGRR
+821 DAAEAGRR
-830 LGLALSTASAPELA
+830 LGLALSTASAPDAA

-853 GSGLVLLHDA
+853 GAGLVLLHDA

-874 GLGADAFTT
+874 DLDADAFTQ

-899 RRGIGELARR
+899 RRGIGEMARR
-909 GGPASSSAETAAG
+909 GASAASSGMTTMAA
-922 DEETDR
+922 DEEDVDR
-928 TRAAAV
+928 ERAARV

>member
-1 VSVHVFGI
+1 MSVHVFGI

-20 LRALESLA
+20 LRALTSLA

-38 EADALLSLA
+38 EADALLPLA

-66 RRAVHYPFATYSPEW
+66 RRAVHYPFATFSPEW
-81 QAIRYALARGVPVR
+81 QAIRYALGGGVPVR
-95 FCDLP
+95 FFDLP
-100 MSHQLVPVDVDPTD
+100 QAHQF
-114 GSATSPADGSA
+114 APADGSA
-125 GASADGSAE
+125 
-134 SPADGSGASVDGS
+134 SGGGS
-147 AASPADGSGAS
+147 AASEDEGTA
-158 VDGSAASPADGSA
+158 
-171 GASADGSAESPA
+171 ASADTNP
-183 DGSGASVDG
+183 
-192 SAASIADGPAGAS
+192 SAA
-205 GDESAASP
+205 
-213 ADGSE
+213 
-218 TSIDGSAAS
+218 
-227 AVDGSAG
+227 
-234 GSGASVDSGSAV
+234 
-246 SADVGPSSRSAVS
+246 PSS
-259 VDADPS
+259 
-265 TGSSV
+265 
-270 SADSIAP
+270 SADSIDPSADGI
-277 AAEAVDPADAAD
+277 DPAGPIDPPASLHPPAD
-289 RSTESTD
+289 PAG

-302 SADGAAADSGEAD
+302 STDPRSPRAD
-315 EDDPEHI
+315 EDAEDADPAHV
-322 REDPLNWLARAAGE
+322 REDPLSWLARAAGQT
-336 SDGER
+336 DGER

-355 LFQAVLEAMDALRG
+355 LFQAVLEAMGALRD

-376 LRERRREAY
+376 LRERKREAY

-392 AEREGHARIAVV
+392 AQKDGFARIAVV
-404 CGAWHAPALVRKAA
+404 CGAWHAPALARASVAK
-418 VRDDAALLKGL
+418 DDAALLKGL
-429 PKARLAAT
+429 PKAKLAAT

-445 LASDSG
+445 LAFDSG

-458 PGWYDH
+458 PGWYHH
-464 LWETQGQDAEAVSI
+464 LWNTQEQDAETVSI
-478 RWLTRAA
+478 RWLTGAA
-485 QLLREQDLSAST
+485 ALLREQDLSAST

-518 PGLAELNQ
+518 PGLAELNE

-532 WGGGTGDGGSLPL
+532 WGGGTGGGTSLPL
-545 RLIHEHLVVAERLG
+545 ALIHERLVVGERLG

-589 RVLELDLRRETDL
+589 RVLELDLRKETDL
-602 HRSRLLH
+602 GRSRLLH
-609 RLRLLGLPWGDDQ
+609 RMRLLGLPWGDDQ
-622 RVHGKRGTFHEHWR
+622 RVRGKRGTFHEHWR
-636 LRWHPEFAVRVIEAA
+636 LRWQPEFAVRVIEAA
-651 VWGNTVAEAAGG
+651 VWGNTVAEAAAG
-663 RVRGEADRAA
+663 RVRGEADGAA

-678 TGLLQRTLLADLPAA
+678 TGLLERTLLADLPAA

-746 ARIAVGLPL
+746 ARVAVGLPL

-762 EAAAAM
+762 DAAAAM
-768 AGSISA
+768 AASISA
-774 VQGAVTLL
+774 VHGAVTLL
-782 QDERHRGLWA
+782 QDDAHRELWT
-792 DALRRVADGAGVHG
+792 DALLRVADGAGVHG
-806 HVQGR
+806 QVQGR
-811 VVRLLLDLGS
+811 AVRLLLDAGALDGG
-821 IDAAEAGRR
+821 EAGRR
-830 LGLALSTASAPELA
+830 MGLALSTAAAPEAA

-853 GSGLVLLHDA
+853 GAGLVLLHDA
-863 RLFGILDGWLA
+863 RLFGLLDGWLS
-874 GLGADAFTT
+874 GLGEDAFTQ

-909 GGPASSSAETAAG
+909 GGPAPAATPAGTAA
-922 DEETDR
+922 DEEIDR
-928 TRAAAV
+928 ERAARV

>member
-1 VSVHVFGI
+1 MSVHVFGI

-20 LRALESLA
+20 LRALEALA

-38 EADALLSLA
+38 EADALIPLA
-47 AHAEMQPPV
+47 AHAEMRPPV

-66 RRAVHYPFATYSPEW
+66 RRAVHYPFATFSPEW
-81 QAIRYALARGVPVR
+81 QAIRYALAREIPVR

-100 MSHQLVPVDVDPTD
+100 MSHQLVAVDVDP
-114 GSATSPADGSA
+114 
-125 GASADGSAE
+125 
-134 SPADGSGASVDGS
+134 VDGS
-147 AASPADGSGAS
+147 AASPEDGSGAS
-158 VDGSAASPADGSA
+158 GDGSSASGDGGSAA
-171 GASADGSAESPA
+171 
-183 DGSGASVDG
+183 
-192 SAASIADGPAGAS
+192 
-205 GDESAASP
+205 
-213 ADGSE
+213 
-218 TSIDGSAAS
+218 
-227 AVDGSAG
+227 
-234 GSGASVDSGSAV
+234 
-246 SADVGPSSRSAVS
+246 
-259 VDADPS
+259 DADPS
-265 TGSSV
+265 GASTA
-270 SADSIAP
+270 SADLHPSTESP
-277 AAEAVDPADAAD
+277 VAAGPIDPSAGAGPEEAVDPSESADPI
-289 RSTESTD
+289 D

-302 SADGAAADSGEAD
+302 SADPPSVDAVDADAADAD
-315 EDDPEHI
+315 EANPIHI

-341 WWEQLVEHRRDDAD
+341 WWEQLVEHRRSDAD
-355 LFQAVLEAMDALRG
+355 LFQAVLEAMDALRE
-369 ELALPEP
+369 ELALAEP
-376 LRERRREAY
+376 LREQQREAY
-385 MRQQIRA
+385 MRQQLRA
-392 AEREGHARIAVV
+392 AQREGFARIAVV
-404 CGAWHAPALVRKAA
+404 CGAWHAPALVRKTA
-418 VRDDAALLKGL
+418 VKDDAALLKGL
-429 PKARLAAT
+429 PKAKLAAT

-445 LASDSG
+445 LAFDSG
-451 YGAGVTS
+451 YGAGVAS
-458 PGWYDH
+458 PGWYHH
-464 LWETQGQDAEAVSI
+464 LWETREQDADTVSI
-478 RWLTRAA
+478 RWLTGAA

-532 WGGGTGDGGSLPL
+532 WGGGTGDGASLPL
-545 RLIHEHLVVAERLG
+545 ALIHERLVVGERLG

-571 QDLAREQKRLRLP
+571 QDLAREQKRLRLT

-589 RVLELDLRRETDL
+589 RVLELDLRKETDL
-602 HRSRLLH
+602 GRSRLLH

-622 RVHGKRGTFHEHWR
+622 RVRGKRGTFHEHWR
-636 LRWHPEFAVRVIEAA
+636 LRWQPEFAVRVIEAA
-651 VWGNTVAEAAGG
+651 VWGNTVAEAADG

-678 TGLLQRTLLADLPAA
+678 TGLLDRTLLADLPAA

-762 EAAAAM
+762 EAAGVMAA
-768 AGSISA
+768 SISA

-782 QDERHRGLWA
+782 QDDRHRALWT
-792 DALRRVADGAGVHG
+792 DALLRVADGAGVHG

-821 IDAAEAGRR
+821 LDADEAGRR
-830 LGLALSTASAPELA
+830 MGLALSTASAPELA
-844 GAWVEGFLA
+844 GAWVQGFLA

-874 GLGADAFTT
+874 GLQADAFTT

-888 RRTFSTFAAGE
+888 RRTFATFAAGE

-909 GGPASSSAETAAG
+909 GGSSSSTGTVTAV
-922 DEETDR
+922 DDDVDR
-928 TRAAAV
+928 ERAAAV

>member
-1 VSVHVFGI
+1 MSVHVFGI

-38 EADALLSLA
+38 EADALLPLA
-47 AHAEMQPPV
+47 AHAEMRPPV

-66 RRAVHYPFATYSPEW
+66 RRAVHYPFATFSPEW
-81 QAIRYALARGVPVR
+81 QAIRYAIGRGVPVR
-95 FCDLP
+95 FFDLP
-100 MSHQLVPVDVDPTD
+100 QTHQFAPVEVESADPSTPSSND
-114 GSATSPADGSA
+114 GPTASGDEGSA
-125 GASADGSAE
+125 ASADPSTAPPSA
-134 SPADGSGASVDGS
+134 ASVDGS
-147 AASPADGSGAS
+147 DSADG
-158 VDGSAASPADGSA
+158 DPSAASTSADPIERSASADGDPSA
-171 GASADGSAESPA
+171 DRASADPIDRSTSAESASIDPASAESASAESTSADSVDVSGASAD
-183 DGSGASVDG
+183 
-192 SAASIADGPAGAS
+192 
-205 GDESAASP
+205 
-213 ADGSE
+213 
-218 TSIDGSAAS
+218 
-227 AVDGSAG
+227 
-234 GSGASVDSGSAV
+234 
-246 SADVGPSSRSAVS
+246 
-259 VDADPS
+259 
-265 TGSSV
+265 
-270 SADSIAP
+270 
-277 AAEAVDPADAAD
+277 
-289 RSTESTD
+289 
-296 PSAGPA
+296 PA
-302 SADGAAADSGEAD
+302 SAEAAEGDGADAD
-315 EDDPEHI
+315 EPFHI
-322 REDPLNWLARAAGE
+322 REDPLNWLARAAGQ

-341 WWEQLVEHRRDDAD
+341 WWEQLVEHRRGDAG
-355 LFQAVLEAMDALRG
+355 LFEAVLEAMAALRD

-376 LRERRREAY
+376 LREQQREAY

-418 VRDDAALLKGL
+418 VKDDAALLKGL
-429 PKARLAAT
+429 PKTKLAVT

-445 LASDSG
+445 LSSDSG

-458 PGWYDH
+458 PGWYHH
-464 LWETQGQDAEAVSI
+464 LWETQEHDAEGVAI

-485 QLLREQDLSAST
+485 QLLRDQDLSAST

-508 SVAALRGLAL
+508 TVAALRGLAL
-518 PGLAELNQ
+518 PGLPELNQ

-532 WGGGTGDGGSLPL
+532 WGGGAADGASLPL
-545 RLIHEHLVVAERLG
+545 QLIHEHLVVGERLG

-571 QDLAREQKRLRLP
+571 QDLAREQKRLRMP

-589 RVLELDLRRETDL
+589 RVLELDLRKETDL
-602 HRSRLLH
+602 DRSRLLH

-622 RVHGKRGTFHEHWR
+622 RVRGKRGTFHEHWR
-636 LRWHPEFAVRVIEAA
+636 LRWQPEFAVRIIEAA
-651 VWGNTVAEAAGG
+651 VWGNTVAEAADG
-663 RVRGEADRAA
+663 RVRGEADRAD
-673 DLPAL
+673 DLPSL
-678 TGLLQRTLLADLPAA
+678 TGLLDRTLLADLPAA

-722 EVLRYGDVRGTDTEM
+722 EVLRYGDVRGTDTAL

-755 ATASLDD
+755 ATGSLDD
-762 EAAAAM
+762 DAAGAM
-768 AGSISA
+768 AASISA
-774 VQGAVTLL
+774 VHAAVTLL
-782 QDERHRGLWA
+782 QDAGHRELWT
-792 DALRRVADGAGVHG
+792 DALLRVADGAGVHG

-811 VVRLLLDLGS
+811 VVRLLLDVGAL
-821 IDAAEAGRR
+821 DAAEAGRR
-830 LGLALSTASAPELA
+830 LGLALSTASAPDAA

-853 GSGLVLLHDA
+853 GAGLVLLHDA

-874 GLGADAFTT
+874 GLDGDAFTQ

-899 RRGIGELARR
+899 RRGIGEMARR
-909 GGPASSSAETAAG
+909 GASAPAAG
-922 DEETDR
+922 MTSAGSDEDVDR
-928 TRAAAV
+928 ERAAKV

>member
-38 EADALLSLA
+38 EADALIPLA
-47 AHAEMQPPV
+47 AHGEMRPPV

-66 RRAVHYPFATYSPEW
+66 RRAVHYPFATFSPEW

-95 FCDLP
+95 FFDLP
-100 MSHQLVPVDVDPTD
+100 QAHQFAPVDVDPVD
-114 GSATSPADGSA
+114 APAPSPD
-125 GASADGSAE
+125 
-134 SPADGSGASVDGS
+134 
-147 AASPADGSGAS
+147 AAS
-158 VDGSAASPADGSA
+158 
-171 GASADGSAESPA
+171 
-183 DGSGASVDG
+183 
-192 SAASIADGPAGAS
+192 GAS
-205 GDESAASP
+205 GD
-213 ADGSE
+213 D
-218 TSIDGSAAS
+218 DSAAS
-227 AVDGSAG
+227 AD
-234 GSGASVDSGSAV
+234 
-246 SADVGPSSRSAVS
+246 P
-259 VDADPS
+259 DPS
-265 TGSSV
+265 TDTR
-270 SADSIAP
+270 SADTIDPP
-277 AAEAVDPADAAD
+277 ASTAVDPPADPA
-289 RSTESTD
+289 STD
-296 PSAGPA
+296 PDDPA
-302 SADGAAADSGEAD
+302 ASIDPSADPEPVDGDAED
-315 EDDPEHI
+315 EPIHI
-322 REDPLNWLARAAGE
+322 REDPLNWLARAAGQ

-341 WWEQLVEHRRDDAD
+341 WWEQLVEHRRGDAG
-355 LFQAVLEAMDALRG
+355 LFEAVLEAMDALRD

-376 LRERRREAY
+376 LRERQREAY

-429 PKARLAAT
+429 PKAKLAAT

-445 LASDSG
+445 LAYDSG

-464 LWETQGQDAEAVSI
+464 LWDTQEQDAEAVSI

-532 WGGGTGDGGSLPL
+532 WGGGAGDGAALPL
-545 RLIHEHLVVAERLG
+545 ALIHEHLVIGERLG

-571 QDLAREQKRLRLP
+571 QDLAREQKRLRLA

-589 RVLELDLRRETDL
+589 RVLELDLRREIDL
-602 HRSRLLH
+602 DRSRLLH

-636 LRWHPEFAVRVIEAA
+636 LRWQPEFAVRIIEAA
-651 VWGNTVAEAAGG
+651 VWGNTVAAAAEG
-663 RVRGEADRAA
+663 RVRGQADGAA

-678 TGLLQRTLLADLPAA
+678 TGLLDRTLLADLPAA

-700 IDAEAARAADLRH
+700 IDAEAARAADLQH

-762 EAAAAM
+762 EAAGVMAA
-768 AGSISA
+768 SISA
-774 VQGAVTLL
+774 VHAAVTLL
-782 QDERHRGLWA
+782 QDERHRELWT
-792 DALRRVADGAGVHG
+792 DALLRVADGLSVHG
-806 HVQGR
+806 QVQGR

-821 IDAAEAGRR
+821 IDPDESGRR
-830 LGLALSTASAPELA
+830 MGLALSTAAAPELA

-874 GLGADAFTT
+874 GLDADAFTQ

-909 GGPASSSAETAAG
+909 GGSAASPARTAAAG
-922 DEETDR
+922 DEDVDR
-928 TRAAAV
+928 ERAAAV

-941 MGLDAPREAA
+941 LGVDAPREAA